1 MYLMDTMIV
10 TKGVNIFIYF
20 RSIIIT
26 EIVMEEF
33 ITNVSANVKEMYLLV
48 AYSLDFTQIL
58 IAFSLKLSLEA
69 IICIVIQIIIKAN
82 ITKLFF
88 MEYFIIKLLII
99 IKEEIIIIIVM

>member
-48 AYSLDFTQIL
+48 AYSLDFT
-58 IAFSLKLSLEA
+58 
-69 IICIVIQIIIKAN
+69 
-82 ITKLFF
+82 
-88 MEYFIIKLLII
+88 
-99 IKEEIIIIIVM
+99 